1 MSILNKF
8 KKQQPQVLKISKQ
21 IPSGLIAQTD
31 QGYFYIK
38 GQKKF
43 KFVSDN
49 AMRSW
54 NLPVI
59 KTTSDILN
67 KYVSAGILGYRDG
80 TLVKDISDGR
90 IYLISDSKRRLIV
103 EPEVFEWLPG
113 DIKEVGRKEISI
125 HTQGDVL
132 E

>member
-1 MSILNKF
+1 M
-8 KKQQPQVLKISKQ
+8 SKQ